1 MGFDEEFSPSTG
13 ASSVAASFLSS
24 SGGGGMSLTIVGVAI
39 FHQATTAVIPWFID
53 GERMS
58 CLFWRG
64 VIPPS
69 SKQKGKEFVDDAR
82 FTKETRTN
90 LRRFNPR
97 F

>member
-1 MGFDEEFSPSTG
+1 
-13 ASSVAASFLSS
+13 
-24 SGGGGMSLTIVGVAI
+24 MSLTIVGVAI

-64 VIPPS
+64 VFPPS
-69 SKQKGKEFVDDAR
+69 SKQKGKEFVDAR

-90 LRRFNPR
+90 LRTVCSIQDSSKFKSSPCRANENLTSSR
-97 F
+97 N